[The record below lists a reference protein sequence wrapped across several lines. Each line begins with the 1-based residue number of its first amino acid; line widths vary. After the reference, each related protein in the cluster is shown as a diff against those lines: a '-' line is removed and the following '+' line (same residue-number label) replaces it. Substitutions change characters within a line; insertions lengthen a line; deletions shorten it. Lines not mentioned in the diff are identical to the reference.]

1 MNNLK
6 DLYKLI
12 ICVTWAGRGGRG
24 VSEKEQERD
33 QQAGSAAGGRGG
45 RHREKPQCKIK
56 PFIVQVTSDANTA
69 GSCRETRRQQI
80 GRGSRKSV
88 TVGR

>member
-33 QQAGSAAGGRGG
+33 QQAGSAAGGGG
-45 RHREKPQCKIK
+45 GDTGRSRSARPNPLLSRLHLMPTLQGPVEKQGDSRLGE
-56 PFIVQVTSDANTA
+56 VV
-69 GSCRETRRQQI
+69 GSL
-80 GRGSRKSV
+80 
-88 TVGR
+88 